1 MINKKNILKKLIN
14 GQTIDSTNLYKKNSH
29 NAVYLFKKEIESVAS
44 KLGWELITSSNIW
57 LLKQNKNLNNF
68 DSETK
73 KDIIIKLITAKTL
86 IQTTATGETT
96 IAEFKNMITLNLE
109 TSDLI
114 SNDIITSIV
123 MNIIIEIL
131 PNFFERTLQCIRLED
146 NSKSKEK
153 SNKLIK
159 LDHLSLNKLDAWIQ
173 SMYHIKTH
181 DNDYVYDLARIVL
194 TEKIVHYSECP
205 YLFKSE
211 NLTNFSNFWAKSKL
225 LNSNLNIEIT
235 KKYILIYDC
244 IEIEN
249 ENEKAMP
256 KYARLAI
263 ITAQENNGTVS
274 PKTLTETAHKYELNA
289 ESNLIIEALKFSN
302 TYKLNKTTN
311 NKSDIASR
319 FIVEI

>member
-29 NAVYLFKKEIESVAS
+29 NTVYLFKKEIESVVS
-44 KLGWELITSSNIW
+44 TLGWELITSSNIW

-114 SNDIITSIV
+114 SNDMITPIV

-131 PNFFERTLQCIRLED
+131 PNFFERTLQCITLED
-146 NSKSKEK
+146 NPKSKEK

-181 DNDYVYDLARIVL
+181 DNDYVYDLVRIVL
-194 TEKIVHYSECP
+194 TEKIVHYSEYP
-205 YLFKSE
+205 YLFKTE
-211 NLTNFSNFWAKSKL
+211 NLTNFSKFWAKSKL

-244 IEIEN
+244 VEIEN